1 MITDEQ
7 VKLAVNT
14 YFNAPPWNS
23 PPSKVIK
30 DMRKALETYEQSK
43 WVKFDEYDEATYP
56 EKDREVML
64 DVGYGLIT
72 GWFCIEESPFSH
84 NPDDYYNTLW
94 VCLDGR
100 YEITEISS
108 VSRWQPLPEFKG

>member
-43 WVKFDEYDEATYP
+43 WVKFTDGMPNINEEVLFCVCGEIDLSKYGLSTPVYSVDNLVDAGEYVLAVHQDEAIFDKSNSYWQHLP
-56 EKDREVML
+56 KLRS
-64 DVGYGLIT
+64 
-72 GWFCIEESPFSH
+72 ES
-84 NPDDYYNTLW
+84 
-94 VCLDGR
+94 
-100 YEITEISS
+100 
-108 VSRWQPLPEFKG
+108 